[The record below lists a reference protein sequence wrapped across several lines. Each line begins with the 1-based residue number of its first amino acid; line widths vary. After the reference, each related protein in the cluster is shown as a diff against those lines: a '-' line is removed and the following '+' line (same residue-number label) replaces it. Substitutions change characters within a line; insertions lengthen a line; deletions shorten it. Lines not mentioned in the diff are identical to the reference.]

1 MTARVSAFGI
11 TVGLSLTFVLVL
23 LVVLLLV
30 CSIELEVGE
39 DVCVLI
45 RKACILT

>member
-23 LVVLLLV
+23 LLM
-30 CSIELEVGE
+30 CGIELEVGE